1 MLRTMVTTGKT
12 REAYG
17 RGGLVEKSD
26 DPLKKWGGSL
36 PPEAQPDEINGTA
49 DTH

>member
-17 RGGLVEKSD
+17 RGGQVEKSD
-26 DPLKKWGGSL
+26 CPLKKWGGSL

>member
-17 RGGLVEKSD
+17 RGGQVEKSEC
-26 DPLKKWGGSL
+26 PLKKWGGSL
-36 PPEAQPDEINGTA
+36 PPEAQPYEINSTT